1 MTPGTPSDDAPVVS
15 PAQPEQEPPRIKL
28 VPTRRHYGRPDGWWR
43 ATQKKL
49 IAARDVITLPLC
61 RARKNR
67 VKKEKRP

>member
-1 MTPGTPSDDAPVVS
+1 MTPGDGPAISPETTAAPE
-15 PAQPEQEPPRIKL
+15 APRIRL

-49 IAARDVITLPLC
+49 IAARSTITLPLC

-67 VKKEKRP
+67 VKKEKKP